1 VQPKVERKAA
11 MMPLTLSSVLDFH
24 RFLHLERP
32 RTRGWRSWSLQRLSI
47 FFSCS
52 EYQD

>member
-1 VQPKVERKAA
+1 MQPKVERKAA
-11 MMPLTLSSVLDFH
+11 MMPLTLSSVLDFIGSATLSAH
-24 RFLHLERP
+24 G
-32 RTRGWRSWSLQRLSI
+32 RGWRSWSLQRLSI